1 MIKAYE
7 AYSLCIQA
15 TRQTSTLQVNIL
27 WRRMVA
33 LDGCGACPSPACR
46 SQFRDN
52 MSSAESTAMTAFIQS
67 LIGLQV
73 GAIVIAQAT
82 TLLVAPCVRVPC
94 RCSHPRTAVAD
105 RALTCILGLNKEQW
119 LRFNSSPLHLLWCD
133 LLISPTYQR

>member
-52 MSSAESTAMTAFIQS
+52 MSSAEIKETTAFIQS

-73 GAIVIAQAT
+73 GAIVIAT
-82 TLLVAPCVRVPC
+82 SDGPLG
-94 RCSHPRTAVAD
+94 RTVCESAMSLFASAD
-105 RALTCILGLNKEQW
+105 RG
-119 LRFNSSPLHLLWCD
+119 R
-133 LLISPTYQR
+133 